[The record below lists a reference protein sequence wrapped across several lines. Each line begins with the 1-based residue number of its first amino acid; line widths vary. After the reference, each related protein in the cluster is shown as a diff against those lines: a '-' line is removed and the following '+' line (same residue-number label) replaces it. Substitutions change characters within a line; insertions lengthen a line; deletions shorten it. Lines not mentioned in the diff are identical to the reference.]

1 VPSTDLRDAV
11 LSALARR
18 GGAVPGLLRLDSGA
32 VAVEVSYEE
41 PTLLIAERSGAEAF
55 DLALLQHAATAVEV
69 SHASLR
75 EDHRRQ
81 IGASLLAQLRLIPN
95 TRDDFVPATSWTAR
109 YRSGVVSVVA
119 EGIAKH
125 RYTWDDYALYS
136 SLS

>member
-32 VAVEVSYEE
+32 VAVEVPYEE

-55 DLALLQHAATAVEV
+55 DLALLQHAATATAVEV
-69 SHASLR
+69 AHASLR

-81 IGASLLAQLRLIPN
+81 ISCLLPHGRRATGAG
-95 TRDDFVPATSWTAR
+95 W
-109 YRSGVVSVVA
+109 
-119 EGIAKH
+119 
-125 RYTWDDYALYS
+125 
-136 SLS
+136 